1 MIKAA
6 SFPLCRWA
14 KDRASFTLIELLTVM
29 AIIAILAALVLGAAS
44 GVMKQALRKRA
55 STEIQ
60 AMCTALESYK
70 TDNATYPQSDGALV
84 SSSYVTYD
92 GTTVNYQTNSTLLF
106 VALWGT
112 NYYSATPAKGMTVY
126 LPSVKVTQVGNPAGP
141 YSYFQDPWGYSY
153 GYSTATNSTA
163 DSFQWCGIL
172 RSLVHRRDF
181 VDAAATT
188 PSPTPGF
195 QTGSSLLQ

>member
-6 SFPLCRWA
+6 SFPVCRWA

-70 TDNATYPQSDGALV
+70 TDNATYPQSDGVLV

-92 GTTVNYQTNSTLLF
+92 GTTLNYQTNSTLLF
-106 VALWGT
+106 TALWGT
-112 NYYSATPAKGMTVY
+112 NAYTAAPAAGMTVY
-126 LPSVKVTQVGNPAGP
+126 LPSVKISQVGNPAA
-141 YSYFQDPWGYSY
+141 YSYFKDPWGYSY
-153 GYSTATNSTA
+153 GYSTATITTTTPFNGTGLFDLWSTG
-163 DSFQWCGIL
+163 GIL
-172 RSLVHRRDF
+172 STV
-181 VDAAATT
+181 VATT
-188 PSPTPGF
+188 PSLTNAWLSNW
-195 QTGSSLLQ
+195 Q

>member
-6 SFPLCRWA
+6 SFPVCRWA

-70 TDNATYPQSDGALV
+70 TDNATYPQSDGVLV
-84 SSSYVTYD
+84 STSYVTYD

-106 VALWGT
+106 TALWGT
-112 NYYSATPAKGMTVY
+112 NAYTATPAAGMTVY
-126 LPSVKVTQVGNPAGP
+126 LPSVKINQVGNPAA
-141 YSYFQDPWGYSY
+141 YSYFKDPWGYSY
-153 GYSTATNSTA
+153 GYSTATNATATPFNGAGFFDLWSTA
-163 DSFQWCGIL
+163 GLISGAQSNTNAWL
-172 RSLVHRRDF
+172 SNW
-181 VDAAATT
+181 
-188 PSPTPGF
+188 
-195 QTGSSLLQ
+195 Q